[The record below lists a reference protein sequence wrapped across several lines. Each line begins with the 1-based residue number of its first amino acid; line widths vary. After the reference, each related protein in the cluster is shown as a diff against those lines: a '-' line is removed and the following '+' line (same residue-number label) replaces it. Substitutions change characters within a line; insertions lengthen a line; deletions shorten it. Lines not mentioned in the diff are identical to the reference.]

1 MADQGGA
8 TAIEYAMIAGLVS
21 IVMVTALIAVG
32 DQLVVWAEAVLAGL
46 GG

>member
-1 MADQGGA
+1 
-8 TAIEYAMIAGLVS
+8 MIAGLVS
-21 IVMVTALIAVG
+21 IVIVSALATVG